1 MNEIKSNVES
11 KKEDMSEKAVMDR
24 AVEVFGNVPDSVL
37 ETN

>member
-1 MNEIKSNVES
+1 MSTVDS
-11 KKEDMSEKAVMDR
+11 KQDDMSEEAVMAR